1 MTEKPVSTGD
11 ILTEIISAMR
21 EKKGFDIVV
30 MDLRHLNNVAT
41 SYFVICSGNSDRQTQ
56 AIADYITDQ
65 LKKELHERPLR
76 TEGYRSGQWILID
89 YFDVVVHVF
98 LPRHRD
104 YFNLEELWGDA
115 EFTRIENE

>member
-56 AIADYITDQ
+56 AIADYIIDQ

-98 LPRHRD
+98 LPRHRE

-115 EFTRIENE
+115 DFTRIENE

>member
-1 MTEKPVSTGD
+1 MTEKTASTGE

-98 LPRHRD
+98 LPRHRQ